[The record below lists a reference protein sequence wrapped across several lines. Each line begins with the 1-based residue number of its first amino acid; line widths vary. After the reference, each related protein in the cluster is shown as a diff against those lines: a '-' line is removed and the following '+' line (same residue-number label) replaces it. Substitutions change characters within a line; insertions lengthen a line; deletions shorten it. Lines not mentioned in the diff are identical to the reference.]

1 MAHIRRRKPGT
12 APDRHRPRPRALSL
26 VAGRTEH
33 RLSRTRRAHG
43 ERAGGSGGETRLD
56 PGRRSAAP
64 VPPVD
69 TRYRLAQLAAYRRRR
84 PRPYGLAPVAH
95 PTTFLRARR
104 PPHA

>member
-43 ERAGGSGGETRLD
+43 EREGGSGGETRLD
-56 PGRRSAAP
+56 PGRRSAEP

-69 TRYRLAQLAAYRRRR
+69 TRYRHAQLAAYRGRR
-84 PRPYGLAPVAH
+84 PRHYRLELV
-95 PTTFLRARR
+95 ARR
-104 PPHA
+104 TPY